1 MKSQTDHAQVVVNPF
16 LIYIL
21 LAFTAFFMQKFLPLP
36 FLEQTSARLIGLIIM
51 IINLLFGLPALR
63 GMFAVKTSP
72 NPSRPTTSLVFSG
85 PYRISRNPMY
95 IGLTIFYAGIVI
107 FFQLPWGLVLLP
119 VVIWLITIW
128 VIIPEEQYLEQKFGA
143 EYLDYKSEVRRWI

>member
-21 LAFTAFFMQKFLPLP
+21 LALCAFFMQKFLPLP
-36 FLEQTSARLIGLIIM
+36 FLEQTSARLIGLMIM

-63 GMFAVKTSP
+63 GMSAVKTSP

-95 IGLTIFYAGIVI
+95 IGLTLFYAGMVI

-119 VVIWLITIW
+119 VVIWFITIW